1 MYPNTRGRRSPFIVT
16 GCMVMRMMMMMMM
29 ILIVSAAVAVVRG
42 VGERNSARASDG
54 RRGPSPL
61 WGNMFSLLPRQPHP
75 CPMGADSLSAHAHVL
90 NHFPFASP
98 VCARVSMANQR
109 PRNPARVDSQS
120 ASWERLPAALL
131 PAVCSQLTVVT
142 GAESLLLLLL
152 FWSFCTSVSGRD
164 RGMIVWRSG
173 CSPPSC
179 IGLGSHSPLS
189 PVCL

>member
-1 MYPNTRGRRSPFIVT
+1 
-16 GCMVMRMMMMMMM
+16 MMMM

-54 RRGPSPL
+54 RRVPSPL

-98 VCARVSMANQR
+98 VCVCACQWPIRGLGT
-109 PRNPARVDSQS
+109 PARVDGQS
-120 ASWERLPAALL
+120 ARWELLPAALL

-152 FWSFCTSVSGRD
+152 LFWSFCTSVSGRD
-164 RGMIVWRSG
+164 RGMIVWRSVRVFTAQLYRSG
-173 CSPPSC
+173 FTQPIIPSLPVGVPEEEAPPVGHLC
-179 IGLGSHSPLS
+179 IQ
-189 PVCL
+189 